1 MNITEKST
9 KVDIIDSACE
19 LIDSQSD
26 RLAAMQQ
33 QQRILWA
40 LVALQAL
47 LLLIR

>member
-9 KVDIIDSACE
+9 KADIIDTACE
-19 LIDSQSD
+19 LIDSQSE
-26 RLAAMQQ
+26 RLDAMQQ

-40 LVALQAL
+40 LVALQAV